1 MAWQGIEGHDTI
13 AERFAAAAALGRV
26 AGSYLFIGPSGV
38 GKGTFARWLAKA
50 VLCQRPQPGL
60 VACNACASCV
70 QAEAGSHP
78 DIDVVQKPD
87 DRATIPLE
95 AFVGDADHRM
105 REGLCW
111 RIKLRPAVGTRK
123 AAIILDADL
132 MLEEAA
138 NCLLKTLEEPPDGAM
153 IILVGE
159 SLERQ
164 LPTIRSRC
172 QIVRFKPLEPDVIE
186 RVLEREAG
194 AAGGPVDSGVLASVA
209 HAAGGSL
216 TRARLLLDPAAVE
229 FREKLIGLLRQQP
242 LRGVDLARDTIA
254 FVEAAGKEAPPR
266 RARLKVVLET
276 AIDFYRAALRQ
287 ATTGEPPA
295 DAAVARAAAGWA
307 LSGDDAAEA
316 AAVLLEHSLDA
327 LDSVDRN
334 ANLTILIDAWT
345 AILEAPRLAAAGK
358 P

>member
-1 MAWQGIEGHDTI
+1 MAWQGIEGHDAI
-13 AERFAAAAALGRV
+13 AGRFATAAALGRV

-38 GKGTFARWLAKA
+38 GKSTFARRLAKA
-50 VLCQRPQPGL
+50 VLCQQPQPGL

-95 AFVGDADHRM
+95 AFVGDAEHRM

-172 QIVRFKPLEPDVIE
+172 QIIRFKPLEPDIIE
-186 RVLEREAG
+186 RVLEREAA
-194 AAGGPVDSGVLASVA
+194 AAGGPVEAAVIASVA

-216 TRARLLLDPAAVE
+216 TRARLLLDPAAVA
-229 FREKLIGLLRQQP
+229 FRTQLIGLLAGRP
-242 LRGVDLARDTIA
+242 LRGVDLAREMIA

-266 RARLKVVLET
+266 RARLKVVLDA
-276 AIDFYRAALRQ
+276 AIDFYRAALRL

-295 DAAVARAAAGWA
+295 DAALARAVAGWE

-316 AAVLLEHSLDA
+316 AAILLEHSLDA